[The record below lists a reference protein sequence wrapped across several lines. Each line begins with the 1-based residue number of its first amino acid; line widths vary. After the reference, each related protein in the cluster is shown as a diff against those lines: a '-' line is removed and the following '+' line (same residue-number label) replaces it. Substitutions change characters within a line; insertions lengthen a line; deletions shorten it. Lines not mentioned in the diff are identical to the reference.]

1 MIDKKSPLSVVKQC
15 KILKFNRS
23 SLYYQYKT
31 QESSENL
38 TLMRVIDRIHTE
50 SPFYGSR
57 KLKCCLERAHSLKV
71 NRKRIQRLMQRMR
84 ISALYPKPKVTQRN
98 KEHRIYPYLLSNLA
112 ICKPNQVWCTDITYI
127 PMKNGFIYLVAIIDW
142 YSRRVLSYRLS
153 NTLTTEFCIDA
164 LEEAISRF
172 GIPEIFNSD
181 QGSQFADQK
190 WIAIL
195 KSHQIKISMD
205 GKGAWRDNIVM
216 ERFWRSLKYEEVYL
230 KAYESLKEAKV
241 AIQKYMK
248 FYNEK
253 RFHQSLENRTPD
265 EIYFKKEVNLVA

>member
-23 SLYYQYKT
+23 SLYYQCKT

-38 TLMRVIDRIHTE
+38 TLMRMIDRIHTE
-50 SPFYGSR
+50 YPFYGSR
-57 KLKCCLERAHSLKV
+57 KLKCCLERAHGLKM

-84 ISALYPKPKVTQRN
+84 ISALYPKPKMTQRN

-112 ICKPNQVWCTDITYI
+112 ICKPNQVWSTDITYI

-153 NTLTTEFCIDA
+153 NTLTTEFCIDV

-172 GIPEIFNSD
+172 GVPEIFNSD
-181 QGSQFADQK
+181 QGSQFTDQK

-230 KAYESLKEAKV
+230 KAYESMKEAKV

-248 FYNEK
+248 FYNGK